1 MNPLFQKQM
10 NRQQKQPSIAEFQ
23 QKLMQTDE
31 SFIAQMEA
39 EARKRGISE
48 EEIQQGKQYLGLLRS
63 GRAV

>member
-10 NRQQKQPSIAEFQ
+10 NRQSKQPSIAEFQ
-23 QKLMQTDE
+23 QKLMQTDD

-48 EEIQQGKQYLGLLRS
+48 AEIQQGKQYLGLIRS

>member
-10 NRQQKQPSIAEFQ
+10 NSQKKQPSLAEFQ
-23 QKLMQTDE
+23 QRLLQTDD
-31 SFIAQMEA
+31 SFIAKMEA

-48 EEIQQGKQYLGLLRS
+48 AEIQQGKQYLDLIRS

>member
-10 NRQQKQPSIAEFQ
+10 NKQKQPSMAEFK
-23 QKLMQTDE
+23 QKLMQTDD
-31 SFIAQMEA
+31 SFIAQMEV

-48 EEIQQGKQYLGLLRS
+48 EEIQQGKQYLGLIRS